1 MTVVNLNPL
10 MCNEPFRSTSFPGI
24 FVHFQNTFLSFLP
37 VEFMIRLSA
46 GDVGSSINMCAREWV
61 ENEVLQILVG
71 VVRTSNFRRR
81 PVRLG
86 LTYSSFI
93 SVCFLLWSHFDC
105 HLMLC
110 VVNKFRYLHD
120 SICLMCRVTLPWN
133 RTLTIPYRYGIYI
146 YYLFKLFSVF
156 LRVDLLREGMS
167 VFPLMEWSLCTW
179 RGNGLGSWC
188 FGAIWCQEILKTTL
202 TAVLVFCGVV
212 PWYFVCEKLVEER
225 GVVELWSLKN
235 GTGFAPRYILWQE
248 LQCAHHLNFV
258 SRSIWWDWRM
268 RSEGWQWCLSLL

>member
-1 MTVVNLNPL
+1 MGWKWG
-10 MCNEPFRSTSFPGI
+10 STNI
-24 FVHFQNTFLSFLP
+24 
-37 VEFMIRLSA
+37 
-46 GDVGSSINMCAREWV
+46 
-61 ENEVLQILVG
+61 VG

-81 PVRLG
+81 PIRLG

-179 RGNGLGSWC
+179 RGNGLSSWC

-212 PWYFVCEKLVEER
+212 LWYFVCGKTGGGKRSCWTLVSQKWYR
-225 GVVELWSLKN
+225 LCSKVYFV
-235 GTGFAPRYILWQE
+235 ARAAM
-248 LQCAHHLNFV
+248 CASPEFHLA
-258 SRSIWWDWRM
+258 
-268 RSEGWQWCLSLL
+268 